1 MCDDCHCSNDSM
13 HAFQVKVCT
22 LTCIFKYWDQQKV
35 LLVFVASSQYS
46 MSILER
52 CSIVC
57 CGLAEDDSDEQDIA
71 KRLMDAGHG
80 DLMLQLWEAS
90 RNADFSSAK
99 MLRRKLSD
107 VYKAHSEH

>member
-1 MCDDCHCSNDSM
+1 M
-13 HAFQVKVCT
+13 
-22 LTCIFKYWDQQKV
+22 
-35 LLVFVASSQYS
+35 FVASSQYS
-46 MSILER
+46 MSILEC